1 MCVARVEILKMSDF
15 ELNTGRIGWID
26 KSQET

>member
-15 ELNTGRIGWID
+15 EVNTERIGWID
-26 KSQET
+26 KFQET